1 MTPFRQHQDV
11 AVVEH
16 DDAGKPLEHGQVLY
30 ATVTEVRP
38 LSARALFGDGDEW
51 LFLLDSRDRAWRE
64 AGRWRLVP
72 VCRFCD
78 MPVMGTPHADPS
90 DPLHRLY
97 CGEERSDAD
106 DEAAQEQHCPSG
118 VAT

>member
-1 MTPFRQHQDV
+1 MTPFRQHQEV

-16 DDAGKPLEHGQVLY
+16 DDAGEPLEHGQVLY

-72 VCRFCD
+72 VCTFCD
-78 MPVMGTPHADPS
+78 MPVPGTPVTSPGDQAG
-90 DPLHRLY
+90 RLY
-97 CGEERSDAD
+97 CTEECRDAD
-106 DEAAQEQHCPSG
+106 AEAAQEQHYPSG